1 MISTRPELLVEL
13 HESVSGQLI
22 SRFKEREENVRL
34 DVLACYTELLKATAS
49 DTHNQIHNV
58 DAKPSSETLLTDDKI
73 GAIISAGNK
82 LMGQKGTIKTKTAI
96 FTLLRQLT
104 LAAPGRLESFTS
116 MLVPSL
122 TEALAEKSSALKLEA
137 LCFLRLL
144 LETHEPTV
152 LQSHMAEVIPL
163 VLTCVGEDWYK
174 SVAEALRVVA
184 AITQAIRPYDEESGL
199 FKGDFDFS
207 PFVTAIFQV
216 PPWGPGIVFVCLVNQ
231 LHVQAIFPRLQA
243 HDIDQE
249 IKETAIISMGIVV
262 YHFADHFKSELDSVL
277 PLLME
282 RLHNEITRMP
292 TLKAIAAIA
301 SSPLKVDL
309 TSVLS
314 DVVTELG
321 QFLRQHS
328 RYVFYKGEVVHN
340 DLFCVQCFETNYVG
354 NAGCVSVEQWVPHV
368 QRPICIGSAGNGQ
381 PHQ

>member
-216 PPWGPGIVFVCLVNQ
+216 PPWGLVLSLCVSLTSFMFRQFSLVFKLM
-231 LHVQAIFPRLQA
+231 IS
-243 HDIDQE
+243 
-249 IKETAIISMGIVV
+249 IKKSKRPPSFRWASLCTILLTIS
-262 YHFADHFKSELDSVL
+262 
-277 PLLME
+277 
-282 RLHNEITRMP
+282 R
-292 TLKAIAAIA
+292 A
-301 SSPLKVDL
+301 SSI
-309 TSVLS
+309 
-314 DVVTELG
+314 
-321 QFLRQHS
+321 
-328 RYVFYKGEVVHN
+328 
-340 DLFCVQCFETNYVG
+340 LFCLC
-354 NAGCVSVEQWVPHV
+354 
-368 QRPICIGSAGNGQ
+368 
-381 PHQ
+381 